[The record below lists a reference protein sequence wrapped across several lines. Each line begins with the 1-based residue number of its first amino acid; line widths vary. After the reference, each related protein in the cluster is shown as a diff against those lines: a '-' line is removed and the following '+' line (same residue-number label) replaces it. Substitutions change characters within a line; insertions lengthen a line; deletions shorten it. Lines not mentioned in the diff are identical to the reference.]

1 MVLKRIGTIGFAL
14 VALTVLSG
22 WGSVGHKFI
31 NRNMTLHLPP
41 EMLGFIQRIQ
51 FLGDNASVADNRKS
65 SDPTEGPKHFMDID
79 DYPEFA
85 AHSVFH
91 NLDSLVQKYGATR
104 VYDNGISPFATLWA
118 VDSLTAQ
125 MKRGDWTKAWSTA
138 ADLGHYVGDQH
149 QPLHNA
155 KNYDGQYTG
164 NSGIHSRYES
174 SMISTYQGQ
183 LVVTPSSV
191 KYIDK
196 PIEFIF
202 DCVYTSNAFVDSV
215 LAADNYAKQVSGWS
229 GSGSAPA
236 SYYTALWGRCKSF
249 TLLQMQQATEHF
261 ASLLYT
267 AWVNAGSPP
276 IPGVAAAGIISA
288 TPGTIVLGQNYPNP
302 FNLETAI
309 SYQLS
314 ATSFVRLGILDM
326 QGRKVATIVNE
337 EQPAGTYTRR
347 WNAGGMPSGVYF
359 CMLQAGGFTVTRK
372 LVLIK

>member
-1 MVLKRIGTIGFAL
+1 MIAETNMRLKRIGTVLLTLF
-14 VALTVLSG
+14 ALTVFSG
-22 WGSVGHKFI
+22 WGTVGHRFI

-51 FLGDNASVADNRKS
+51 YLGDNASVADNRKS

-85 AHSVFH
+85 THSVSH
-91 NLDSLVQKYGATR
+91 NLDSLVQKYGTTR

-125 MKRGDWTKAWSTA
+125 MKRGDWTKVWATA

-174 SMISTYQGQ
+174 TMISNYQAQ

-191 KYIDK
+191 QYVGK
-196 PIEFIF
+196 PIDFIF
-202 DCVYTSNAFVDSV
+202 DCVYASNVFVDSV
-215 LAADNYAKQVSGWS
+215 LAADNYAKQASGWN

-236 SYYTALWGRCKSF
+236 AYYAALWDRCKSF

-261 ASLLYT
+261 GSLLYT
-267 AWVNAGSPP
+267 AWINAGSPA
-276 IPGVAAAGIISA
+276 IPTVTGVSTVAASPGIIL
-288 TPGTIVLGQNYPNP
+288 LGQNYRS
-302 FNLETAI
+302 EEH
-309 SYQLS
+309 
-314 ATSFVRLGILDM
+314 TS
-326 QGRKVATIVNE
+326 E
-337 EQPAGTYTRR
+337 
-347 WNAGGMPSGVYF
+347 
-359 CMLQAGGFTVTRK
+359 LQSQR
-372 LVLIK
+372 